1 MAESLDVYINDSLAG
16 NLRQEQGRL
25 FFTYAAGWI
34 ASKAFVPLSITMPPR
49 TEAYPDETARP
60 YFENLLPEGEIRAAI
75 AKLKQVSEKNT
86 YGLLEEIGGDCAGAI
101 SVCPHGERPREDGGY
116 SPVSDERLGEL
127 LAGMNKRPLIM
138 GDTDARLSLAGAQNK
153 LPVFYAGTTLSLPKG
168 SAPSSHILKP
178 GSRTY
183 EHMPINEHFC
193 MRLAHELALPVPA
206 TEVLRKPEAIYL
218 VERYDR
224 RKAGN
229 GALERIQQIDFC
241 QALNFPS
248 SGKYEK
254 EGGPGLEQCFE
265 LVARESSQP
274 AADRL
279 RMIDWVIFNVLI
291 GNADAHGK
299 NLSLLITPEGIRLA
313 PFYDL
318 ISTSVYPGLTPDMAM
333 KIGGEN
339 RPERIQERHW
349 DAFAGISGAN
359 PRLIRARM
367 KQLSTGIVDTAREL
381 LAKLAASKEEASTL
395 EKICA
400 GIAGRARRIAEIS
413 SM

>member
-1 MAESLDVYINDSLAG
+1 MADSLDVYVNDSLAG
-16 NLRQEQGRL
+16 TLRQAQGGL
-25 FFTYAAGWI
+25 SFAYEPGWI
-34 ASKAFVPLSITMPPR
+34 ASDAFVPLSITMPPR
-49 TEAYPDETARP
+49 TEVYPDDIARP

-101 SVCPHGERPREDGGY
+101 SLCPHGDRPREHGGY
-116 SPVSDERLGEL
+116 APLGDQRLAEL
-127 LAGMNKRPLIM
+127 LAGMDKRPLIM
-138 GDTDARLSLAGAQNK
+138 GDTDARLSLAGAQSK
-153 LPVFYAGTTLSLPKG
+153 LPVYYDGTTLSLPRG

-178 GSRTY
+178 GSRAY
-183 EHMPINEHFC
+183 AHMPVNEHFC
-193 MRLAHELALPVPA
+193 MRLAHALAIPVPA
-206 TEVLRKPEAIYL
+206 TEVLQKPDAIYL

-224 RKAGN
+224 KKTGT
-229 GALERIQQIDFC
+229 GALERVQQIDFC
-241 QALNFPS
+241 QALNLPS
-248 SGKYEK
+248 SRKYEK

-299 NLSLLITPEGIRLA
+299 NLSLLLTPEGIRLA

-333 KIGGEN
+333 KIGGEH
-339 RPERIQERHW
+339 RPEWIQERHW
-349 DAFAGISGAN
+349 DAFAGISGAS

-367 KQLSTGIVDTAREL
+367 KQLSTGIVDTARGL

-400 GIAGRARRIAEIS
+400 GIAGRARRIAAIPGP
-413 SM
+413 